1 MLMAGV
7 GGFLDPDESLAYL
20 RGWKSRIDRVAA
32 DTQAMSDRL
41 GELRVRAEDEGG
53 LVEVTVDSSGVLV
66 DARFGERIQRVAPDV
81 VSRALMA
88 ALKAAK
94 VKAAERSR
102 QIITDT
108 MGSESVAAQA
118 ITARVEQQLRGG
130 LSDG

>member
-1 MLMAGV
+1 MAGV